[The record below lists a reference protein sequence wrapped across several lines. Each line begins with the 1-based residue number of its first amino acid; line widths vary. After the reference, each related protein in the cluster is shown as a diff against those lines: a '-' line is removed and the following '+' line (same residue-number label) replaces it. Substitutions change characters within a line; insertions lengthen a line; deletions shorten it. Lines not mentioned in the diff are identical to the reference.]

1 MLLEP
6 PHVRVAA
13 EEPDQLAHDGRDVH
27 LLRRHEREA
36 GGEVE
41 PHLVPEDAERP
52 GPRAVA
58 LLGPLVEHALE
69 EIEVLPHAADG
80 TRAVGWAY
88 CGSFVTRRTNESV
101 AAPTRPV
108 TRQQPTVRNVTPV
121 GWKPSRP

>member
-1 MLLEP
+1 M
-6 PHVRVAA
+6 
-13 EEPDQLAHDGRDVH
+13 D

-36 GGEVE
+36 VGEVE
-41 PHLVPEDAERP
+41 AHLVAEDAERP
-52 GPRAVA
+52 GPGAVA
-58 LLGPLVEHALE
+58 LLGPVVEHALE

>member
-1 MLLEP
+1 MSPRRNQSSSPTTAGTCTFFVVTSGKPAARSKRIWCPKTLSVP
-6 PHVRVAA
+6 VPVRS
-13 EEPDQLAHDGRDVH
+13 PFSR
-27 LLRRHEREA
+27 
-36 GGEVE
+36 
-41 PHLVPEDAERP
+41 
-52 GPRAVA
+52 
-58 LLGPLVEHALE
+58 PLVEHALE